1 MDGIYRTEQ
10 SEHVL
15 HDDLLE
21 GERLGPRQL
30 ECFSAVAE
38 EGGFTQAAAR
48 LNISQTA
55 VTKQVH
61 LLEKSLGTRLVDRST
76 KPVTLTD
83 AGRYLLPLARKA
95 IDSLDEATREM
106 RSYQQGEAGP
116 LRVGFLRNCDPQLLV
131 ETFDPFLRAHPGV
144 LFEPRSASSHARWST
159 TGCVRIPWLYWC
171 HGKVSLRSR
180 RLYATGILQTCCLML
195 AIRFRAA
202 RDSPSSRATCC
213 ALPAAWAARSC
224 TRSRVITATATT
236 WSRGPWS
243 LGWRRAFTC
252 SSRIVRR
259 VLWSRRCADRWGRR
273 CRVARRESAGWAR
286 DGRDLRLGYGFLG
299 VPQVQSSLKPDKPQV
314 SELPL
319 SRSHIRVLTKTAVN
333 RNCADRLA
341 ARGPPRAI
349 I

>member
-131 ETFDPFLRAHPGV
+131 ETFNPFLRAHPGV
-144 LFEPRSASSHARWST
+144 LFEPRSASSHELFLMAKKGSIDAFVCMETREN
-159 TGCVRIPWLYWC
+159 CALEHHR
-171 HGKVSLRSR
+171 LRSYPLVVLVPR
-180 RLYATGILQTCCLML
+180 ESGFAQQEVVRDGDLTNVL
-195 AIRFRAA
+195 FDA
-202 RDSPSSRATCC
+202 RDPLQNREGFPELEGNLLRIACGMGCAVLHSFTGNNCYGDYVVSRPLEPRVETSIYLFFSDCAKSPVVQ
-213 ALPAAWAARSC
+213 AL
-224 TRSRVITATATT
+224 
-236 WSRGPWS
+236 RGS
-243 LGWRRAFTC
+243 LG
-252 SSRIVRR
+252 
-259 VLWSRRCADRWGRR
+259 
-273 CRVARRESAGWAR
+273 
-286 DGRDLRLGYGFLG
+286 
-299 VPQVQSSLKPDKPQV
+299 
-314 SELPL
+314 
-319 SRSHIRVLTKTAVN
+319 
-333 RNCADRLA
+333 
-341 ARGPPRAI
+341 
-349 I
+349 